1 MLKKIVIYKKSIVH
15 IGLVELN
22 LRNQYNEYIGEKV
35 DVFLTFIC
43 IIAIQRT
50 VYRMNNK
57 ILIVDDEIMLTELLS
72 AHLSNEGY
80 LVYTSN
86 STSDAMEKLKNQ
98 PDLILLDIN
107 MPDMDGLEYCRAIRN
122 HVSCPILFLTARI
135 TEQDK
140 IMGLMTGGDDY
151 ITKPFGLNELT
162 ARIAAHLR
170 RETRIKNTARIAAS
184 GKLLVNL
191 DDRTVTYD
199 GTDIAFSK
207 REFDIIE
214 LLITHPGQ
222 VFDRERIYETI
233 WGLEADG
240 ENQVIKE
247 HIRKIRSKLVEVAK
261 NEYIETVWGVGYK
274 WQK

>member
-1 MLKKIVIYKKSIVH
+1 
-15 IGLVELN
+15 
-22 LRNQYNEYIGEKV
+22 
-35 DVFLTFIC
+35 
-43 IIAIQRT
+43 
-50 VYRMNNK
+50 MNNK

-86 STSDAMEKLKNQ
+86 SASEAMENLKMQ
-98 PDLILLDIN
+98 PDIILLDIN
-107 MPDMDGLEYCRAIRN
+107 MPDMDGLEFCRAIRN

-162 ARIAAHLR
+162 ARITAHLR
-170 RETRIKNTARIAAS
+170 REARIKNTARIAAS

-199 GTDIAFSK
+199 GKDIVFSK

-233 WGLEADG
+233 WGLEANGD
-240 ENQVIKE
+240 NQVIKE
-247 HIRKIRSKLVEVAK
+247 HIRKIRAKLLDAAE